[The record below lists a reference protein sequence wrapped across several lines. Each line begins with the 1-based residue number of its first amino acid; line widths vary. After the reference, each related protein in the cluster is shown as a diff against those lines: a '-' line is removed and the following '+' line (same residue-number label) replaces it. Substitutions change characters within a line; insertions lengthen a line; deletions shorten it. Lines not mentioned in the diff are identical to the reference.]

1 MRISD
6 WSSDVCSSDLLAA
19 ALKDTP
25 GIAAYNLIN
34 EPTPEKGAGLPEHSD
49 AATMRAW
56 YAKHRGTARDLPDL
70 YRTLIAAIRSVDADT
85 PLMPDAGWYAAS
97 DAFAYWPAPL
107 AAAALPYRLRSEARP
122 VGDVGVSPCRFRR
135 S

>member
-70 YRTLIAAIRSVDADT
+70 YRTLIAAIRSLDADT
-85 PLMPDAGWYAAS
+85 PLMLDAGWYAAAH
-97 DAFAYWPAPL
+97 AFAYCPASL
-107 AAAALPYRLRSEARP
+107 DDAAFSSGFLSSAPHSPHGPPTPTRP
-122 VGDVGVSPCRFRR
+122 PHP
-135 S
+135 

>member
-70 YRTLIAAIRSVDADT
+70 YPTLIAAIRSVDAHT
-85 PLMPDAGWYAAS
+85 TLMLAAGWYDAA
-97 DAFAYWPAPL
+97 DAFESWPPPPR
-107 AAAALPYRLRSEARP
+107 AAALLS
-122 VGDVGVSPCRFRR
+122 GFHSPGPF
-135 S
+135 SAPTPPT